1 MAATLAKR
9 PAEYFRDHPG
19 YYEEEVA
26 GVNAS
31 AAVSLWVVNATTSAQ
46 RAKRQARWKKPRQ
59 GRMRDQTARERS
71 LQQSL

>member
-9 PAEYFRDHPG
+9 PLNTSAITLG

-31 AAVSLWVVNATTSAQ
+31 AAVSLWVVNVATSAQ
-46 RAKRQARWKKPRQ
+46 HAKL
-59 GRMRDQTARERS
+59 QTR
-71 LQQSL
+71 

>member
-31 AAVSLWVVNATTSAQ
+31 AAVSLWVVNVATSAQ
-46 RAKRQARWKKPRQ
+46 HAKL
-59 GRMRDQTARERS
+59 QTR
-71 LQQSL
+71 